1 MLKKNSM
8 RFLVIFISL
17 FALILLSA
25 CSASNEVYDGTAK
38 DDVYVEN
45 NGADTN
51 IGTESGL
58 TEHNPNGKII
68 RNVVLRGE
76 TKDFDTA
83 LETLKNRIAENGG
96 YVEKSDVT
104 GGESIGSNRKSSRN
118 AVYTIRI
125 PAEKLDNFLEKTED
139 MLNII
144 SSSES
149 TTDVTLEYYDIEAR
163 MKTLEAKKAALEKM
177 LEQAET
183 LSDIRTLQDDLYQVI
198 GEIESYRSRLN
209 VIDSKVN
216 YSTVE
221 LTVTEVIEY
230 TEVQVEEPTF
240 GERISTTFIKT
251 WRGFWE
257 FCQDLAVFFVGAMP
271 VLLVFALIGVG
282 VFLIVHL
289 VKRRNRKRL
298 ERWKA
303 QQNDKK

>member
-271 VLLVFALIGVG
+271 VFLVFALIGVG

>member
-17 FALILLSA
+17 FVLILLSA
-25 CSASNEVYDGTAK
+25 CGASNEVYDGTAK

-104 GGESIGSNRKSSRN
+104 GGESLGSNRKSSRN

-144 SSSES
+144 SSSET
-149 TTDVTLEYYDIEAR
+149 TTDVTLEYYDIQSR
-163 MKTLEAKKAALEKM
+163 MNTLEAKKLALEKM
-177 LEQAET
+177 LEQAT
-183 LSDIRTLQDDLYQVI
+183 SLNDIRTLQDDLYEVI
-198 GEIESYRSRLN
+198 GEIEAYRSKLN
-209 VIDSKVN
+209 VFDSKVS
-216 YSTVE
+216 YSTVD
-221 LTVTEVIEY
+221 LTITEVIEY
-230 TEVQVEEPTF
+230 TEIKEEEPTF
-240 GERISTTFIKT
+240 WERISTTFVKT
-251 WRGFWE
+251 WTGFWK
-257 FCQDLAVFFVGAMP
+257 FCQDLAVFLVGAMP
-271 VLLVFALIGVG
+271 VFCVFGVIG
-282 VFLIVHL
+282 LIVLLIIVL
-289 VKRRNRKRL
+289 VKKRNRKRL
-298 ERWKA
+298 QRFRE
-303 QQNDKK
+303 QNK

>member
-1 MLKKNSM
+1 MKKSSM
-8 RFLVIFISL
+8 RFLVIFVSL

-25 CSASNEVYDGTAK
+25 CSASNEAYDGTAK
-38 DDVYVEN
+38 DEGYVEN

-51 IGTESGL
+51 IGTESGV
-58 TEHNPNGKII
+58 TELNPGGKII

-83 LETLKNRIAENGG
+83 LETLKNRISENGG
-96 YVEKSDVT
+96 YVEKSSVT
-104 GGESIGSNRKSSRN
+104 GGESISSTKRSSRN

-139 MLNII
+139 MLNIT
-144 SSSES
+144 SSSET

-183 LSDIRTLQDDLYQVI
+183 LSDIRTLQDDLYEVI

-209 VIDSKVN
+209 VIDSKVS

-221 LTVTEVIEY
+221 LTITEVIEY
-230 TEVQVEEPTF
+230 TEVKVEEPTF
-240 GERISTTFIKT
+240 WERISATFLKT
-251 WRGFWE
+251 WAGFWE
-257 FCQDLAVFFVGAMP
+257 FCQDLAVFLVGAMP
-271 VLLVFALIGVG
+271 VLVVFALMGLT
-282 VFLIVHL
+282 VFLIIFL

-298 ERWKA
+298 ARW
-303 QQNDKK
+303 QEQNNR

>member
-1 MLKKNSM
+1 M
-8 RFLVIFISL
+8 VIFISL

-144 SSSES
+144 SSSET

-257 FCQDLAVFFVGAMP
+257 FCQDFAVFLVGAMP

-289 VKRRNRKRL
+289 VKRKNRKRL

>member
-1 MLKKNSM
+1 MSMKNSM

-17 FALILLSA
+17 CALVLLSA
-25 CSASNEVYDGTAK
+25 CSADSEVYDGTAK
-38 DDVYVEN
+38 DEGYVEN

-51 IGTESGL
+51 LGTESGL

-221 LTVTEVIEY
+221 LTITEVIEY

>member
-1 MLKKNSM
+1 MKKSI
-8 RFLVIFISL
+8 RFLVVFVSL

-38 DDVYVEN
+38 DEGYVEN

-51 IGTESGL
+51 IGTESGV
-58 TEHNPNGKII
+58 TELNPNGKII

-221 LTVTEVIEY
+221 LTITEVIEY
-230 TEVQVEEPTF
+230 TEVQVDEPSF
-240 GERISTTFIKT
+240 GERISTTFVKSWT
-251 WRGFWE
+251 GFGE
-257 FCQDLAVFFVGAMP
+257 FCQDFAVFLVGAMP
-271 VLLVFALIGVG
+271 VLVVFALMGLG
-282 VFLIVHL
+282 VFLL
-289 VKRRNRKRL
+289 VYLIKRKNRKRRQRWL
-298 ERWKA
+298 E
-303 QQNDKK
+303 QNK

>member
-1 MLKKNSM
+1 MSMKKSM

-17 FALILLSA
+17 FALVLLSA
-25 CSASNEVYDGTAK
+25 CSAGNEVYDSTAK

-96 YVEKSDVT
+96 YVQNSSVT

-125 PAEKLDNFLEKTED
+125 PSEKLDDFLEKTED

-144 SSSES
+144 SSSET

-163 MKTLEAKKAALEKM
+163 MKTLESKKAALEKM
-177 LEQAET
+177 LEQATT
-183 LSDIRTLQDDLYQVI
+183 LDDIRTLQDDLYEVI
-198 GEIESYRSRLN
+198 GEIEAYRSRLN
-209 VIDSKVN
+209 VIDSKVS
-216 YSTVE
+216 YSTVD
-221 LTVTEVIEY
+221 LTITEVIEY
-230 TEVQVEEPTF
+230 TEIKVEEPTF

-251 WRGFWE
+251 WRRFWE

>member
-1 MLKKNSM
+1 MSMKNSM

-17 FALILLSA
+17 CALILLSA
-25 CSASNEVYDGTAK
+25 CSAGSEVYDGTAK
-38 DDVYVEN
+38 DEGYVEN

-51 IGTESGL
+51 LGTESGI
-58 TEHNPNGKII
+58 TDHNPGGKII

-83 LETLKNRIAENGG
+83 LETLKNKIAENGG
-96 YVEKSDVT
+96 YVENSSVT

-125 PAEKLDNFLEKTED
+125 PSEKLDDFLEKTED

-144 SSSES
+144 SSSET

-163 MKTLEAKKAALEKM
+163 MKTLESKKAALEKM
-177 LEQAET
+177 LEQATT
-183 LSDIRTLQDDLYQVI
+183 LDDIRTLQDDLYEVI
-198 GEIESYRSRLN
+198 GEIEAYRSRLN
-209 VIDSKVN
+209 VIDSKVS
-216 YSTVE
+216 YSTVD
-221 LTVTEVIEY
+221 LTITEVIEY
-230 TEVQVEEPTF
+230 TEIKVEEPTF

-257 FCQDLAVFFVGAMP
+257 FCQDLAVFLVGAMP

>member
-144 SSSES
+144 SSSET

-257 FCQDLAVFFVGAMP
+257 FCQDFAVFLVGAMP

-289 VKRRNRKRL
+289 VKRKNRKRL

>member
-1 MLKKNSM
+1 MLKKKSI
-8 RFLVIFISL
+8 RFLVVFVSL

-25 CSASNEVYDGTAK
+25 CGASNEVYDGTAK

-83 LETLKNRIAENGG
+83 LETLKSRITENGG
-96 YVEKSDVT
+96 YVEKSSVT
-104 GGESIGSNRKSSRN
+104 GGESISSTKRSSRN

-139 MLNII
+139 MLNIT
-144 SSSES
+144 SSSET

-183 LSDIRTLQDDLYQVI
+183 LSDIRTLQDDLYEVI

-209 VIDSKVN
+209 VIDSKVS

-221 LTVTEVIEY
+221 LTITEVIEY
-230 TEVQVEEPTF
+230 TEVKVEEPTF
-240 GERISTTFIKT
+240 WERISTTFLKT
-251 WRGFWE
+251 WAGFWE
-257 FCQDLAVFFVGAMP
+257 FCQDFMVFLVGAMP
-271 VLLVFALIGVG
+271 VFFVFSLIGLG
-282 VFLIVHL
+282 VFLIVYFI
-289 VKRRNRKRL
+289 KRRNRKRRRRWL
-298 ERWKA
+298 E
-303 QQNDKK
+303 QNK

>member
-1 MLKKNSM
+1 MFKKNSM
-8 RFLVIFISL
+8 RFWVIFISL

-38 DDVYVEN
+38 DEGYVEN

-51 IGTESGL
+51 IGTESGV
-58 TEHNPNGKII
+58 TEYNPNGKII

-83 LETLKNRIAENGG
+83 LETLKNRISENGG
-96 YVEKSDVT
+96 YVEKSSVT
-104 GGESIGSNRKSSRN
+104 GGESISSTRRSSRN

-139 MLNII
+139 MLNIT
-144 SSSES
+144 SSSET

-183 LSDIRTLQDDLYQVI
+183 LSDIRTLQDDLYEVI

-209 VIDSKVN
+209 VIDSKVS

-221 LTVTEVIEY
+221 LTITEVIEY
-230 TEVQVEEPTF
+230 TEVKVEEPTF
-240 GERISTTFIKT
+240 WERISTTFVKSWT
-251 WRGFWE
+251 GFWE
-257 FCQDLAVFFVGAMP
+257 FCQDFMVFLVGAMP
-271 VLLVFALIGVG
+271 VFFVFALIGLG
-282 VFLIVHL
+282 VFLIVYL
-289 VKRRNRKRL
+289 IKRRNRKRRQRWL
-298 ERWKA
+298 E
-303 QQNDKK
+303 QNK

>member
-144 SSSES
+144 SSSE
-149 TTDVTLEYYDIEAR
+149 TKTDVTLEYYDIEAR

-257 FCQDLAVFFVGAMP
+257 FCQDFAVFLVGAMP

-289 VKRRNRKRL
+289 VKRKNRKRL

>member
-1 MLKKNSM
+1 MKKSI
-8 RFLVIFISL
+8 RFLVVFVSL

-38 DDVYVEN
+38 DEGYVEN

-51 IGTESGL
+51 IGTESGV
-58 TEHNPNGKII
+58 TELNPNGKII

-118 AVYTIRI
+118 AVYTMRI

-221 LTVTEVIEY
+221 LTITEVIEY
-230 TEVQVEEPTF
+230 TEVQVEEPSF
-240 GERISTTFIKT
+240 GERISTTFVKSWT
-251 WRGFWE
+251 GFGE
-257 FCQDLAVFFVGAMP
+257 FCQDFAVFLVGAMP
-271 VLLVFALIGVG
+271 VLVVFALMGLG
-282 VFLIVHL
+282 VFLL
-289 VKRRNRKRL
+289 VYLIKRKNRKRRQRWL
-298 ERWKA
+298 E
-303 QQNDKK
+303 QNK

>member
-1 MLKKNSM
+1 MLKKKSI

-38 DDVYVEN
+38 DEGYVEN

-96 YVEKSDVT
+96 YVEKSSVT
-104 GGESIGSNRKSSRN
+104 GGESISSTKRSSRN

-144 SSSES
+144 SSSET

-183 LSDIRTLQDDLYQVI
+183 LSDIRTLQDDLYEVI

-209 VIDSKVN
+209 VIDSKVS

-221 LTVTEVIEY
+221 LTITEVIEY
-230 TEVQVEEPTF
+230 TEVKVEEPTF
-240 GERISTTFIKT
+240 WERISTTFLKT
-251 WRGFWE
+251 WAGFWE
-257 FCQDLAVFFVGAMP
+257 FCQDFMVFLVGAMP
-271 VLLVFALIGVG
+271 VFFVFALIGLG
-282 VFLIVHL
+282 VFLIVYL
-289 VKRRNRKRL
+289 IKRRNRKRL
-298 ERWKA
+298 ERWKE
-303 QQNDKK
+303 QNNR